1 MNSKHLDLWHKAV
14 FDKDLAL
21 LRDLLDESVEFHSP
35 ALWSPKMGRDVTQ
48 FILSNVIDIFQDFRY
63 HREWVEGD
71 DMALE
76 FSAKVRDMNIKGI
89 DLIKWNEQG
98 KIVHFEVLVRPLNGL
113 QALFEEMG
121 ARLKQAGLV

>member
-1 MNSKHLDLWHKAV
+1 MNSKYLDLWHKAV
-14 FDKDLAL
+14 FEKDMAL

-35 ALWSPKMGRDVTQ
+35 TLWSPKMGRDVTQ

-76 FSAKVRDMNIKGI
+76 FSAKVRDMNIKGV

-121 ARLKQAGLV
+121 ARLKHAGLV

>member
-21 LRDLLDESVEFHSP
+21 LRDLLDVSVEFHSP